1 MDQIILITGA
11 LGYLGSRVA
20 SAINISGR
28 QVILGVSHKNIAI
41 IPKELNQLEIRR
53 YDFSSIES
61 CINLCKGV
69 DIVIHTSGLNS
80 EDCFKSPSNAI
91 IVNSLYTANLL
102 EGIKYN
108 QVSKFLYFSTAHV
121 YLSEMNGFIN
131 ESTLPQNMH
140 PYATSHLSAEKL
152 INWFGLQNKT
162 ATIILRLSNCFG
174 REIVKNSNCWN
185 LFINDICK
193 QAITNKIIKINS
205 NPTTQRNF
213 LPISELSDI
222 ILFLIK
228 TKFITNQIVNVANTQ
243 SMTLEGA
250 VAFVNNRINNL
261 FNYIPEIQFA
271 YKGNEVA
278 KELDYSVN
286 TLINLGYTYSNKME
300 FEVDELI
307 KYIHN
312 KLSND

>member
-1 MDQIILITGA
+1 MDQKILITGA
-11 LGYLGSRVA
+11 LGYLGSRIA

-28 QVILGVSHKNIAI
+28 QVILGVSHNNIAI
-41 IPKELNQLEIRR
+41 VPKELNHLEIRR

-61 CINLCKGV
+61 CINLCNGV

-80 EDCFKSPSNAI
+80 EECFKSPSNAI

-121 YLSEMNGFIN
+121 YSSEMNGHIN
-131 ESTLPQNMH
+131 ESTNPQNPH
-140 PYATSHLSAEKL
+140 PYATSHLSAEK
-152 INWFGLQNKT
+152 IITWFGLQNKT

-174 REIVKNSNCWN
+174 KEIVKNSNCWN
-185 LFINDICK
+185 LFINDICM

-213 LPISELSDI
+213 LPISELSNI
-222 ILFLIK
+222 IIFLLN
-228 TKFITNQIVNVANTQ
+228 TNVITNQIVNVGNTQ
-243 SMTLEGA
+243 SMTLESA
-250 VAFVNNRINNL
+250 VSFVNNRINNL
-261 FNYIPEIQFA
+261 FNYIPRIQFA

-278 KELDYSVN
+278 NQLDYSVN

-300 FEVDELI
+300 YEVDDLI
-307 KYIHN
+307 KYIYHN
-312 KLSND
+312 LSND

>member
-1 MDQIILITGA
+1 MDQKILITGA
-11 LGYLGSRVA
+11 LGYLGSRIA

-28 QVILGVSHKNIAI
+28 QVILGVSHNNISKV
-41 IPKELNQLEIRR
+41 PKELNHLEIRR

-61 CINLCKGV
+61 CINLCNGV

-80 EDCFKSPSNAI
+80 EECFKSPSNAI

-108 QVSKFLYFSTAHV
+108 QVNKFLYFSTAHV
-121 YLSEMNGFIN
+121 YSSEMNGYIN
-131 ESTLPQNMH
+131 ESTNPQNPH
-140 PYATSHLSAEKL
+140 PYATSHLSAEK
-152 INWFGLQNKT
+152 IITWFGLQNKT

-174 REIVKNSNCWN
+174 KEIVQNSNCWN

-213 LPISELSDI
+213 LPISELGNI
-222 ILFLIK
+222 ILFLINK
-228 TKFITNQIVNVANTQ
+228 IITSQIVNVGNTQ
-243 SMTLEGA
+243 SMTLKDT
-250 VAFVNNRINNL
+250 VSFVNNRIYKFL
-261 FNYIPEIQFA
+261 NYIPEIQFE
-271 YKGNEVA
+271 YRGNEVA
-278 KELDYSVN
+278 KHLDYSVN
-286 TLINLGYTYSNKME
+286 TLVNLGYTYSNMME
-300 FEVDELI
+300 YEVDDLI
-307 KYIHN
+307 KYIYH

>member
-1 MDQIILITGA
+1 MDQKILITGA
-11 LGYLGSRVA
+11 LGYLGSRIA

-28 QVILGVSHKNIAI
+28 QIILGVSHNNTSIV
-41 IPKELNQLEIRR
+41 PKELNHLEIRK

-61 CINLCKGV
+61 CINLCKDI

-80 EDCFKSPSNAI
+80 DECFRSPSNAI

-102 EGIKYN
+102 EGIKHN

-121 YLSEMNGFIN
+121 YSREMNGHIN
-131 ESTLPQNMH
+131 ESTNPQNPH
-140 PYATSHLSAEKL
+140 PYATSHLSAEKI

-162 ATIILRLSNCFG
+162 VTIILRLSNCFG
-174 REIVKNSNCWN
+174 KEIVQHSNCWN

-193 QAITNKIIKINS
+193 QAVLNKIIKVNS

-213 LPISELSDI
+213 LPISELSNI
-222 ILFLIK
+222 ILFLINNNS
-228 TKFITNQIVNVANTQ
+228 ITNQIVNVGNTQ

-250 VAFVNNRINNL
+250 VDFVNNRINNL

-278 KELDYSVN
+278 KQLDYSVN

-300 FEVDELI
+300 NEVDDLI
-307 KYIHN
+307 IYIYQ
-312 KLSND
+312 KLTND